1 MTVFALDDFNNG
13 SSGTDL
19 STSADWTK
27 RRGGSVGYLRYAS
40 TGALYGHF
48 DECLYSHNT
57 SPPGADYEVSADVHI
72 TTKLNYMR
80 YGVAARFDTVSGAH
94 YKAYWRSTG
103 TDSSAVVELLR
114 MSSLT
119 EGAVVATSSLAMYQ
133 NDRRNIALRCEGTD
147 LAVLV
152 DGLVVCEYT
161 DPSPIAAAG
170 FAGIV
175 ARNYYGGS
183 ATTGGAIDNFGAST
197 IASERQRSRLILT
210 PW

>member
-1 MTVFALDDFNNG
+1 MTVFALDDFNSG

-27 RRGGSVGYLRYAS
+27 RRGGSDGYLRYTS
-40 TGALYGHF
+40 TGALYGHY
-48 DECLYSHNT
+48 DECLYSNNT
-57 SPPGADYEVSADVHI
+57 SPPGADYEVSVDVRVA
-72 TTKLNYMR
+72 TKLNYMR

-94 YKAYWRSTG
+94 YKAYWRSTE
-103 TDSSAVVELLR
+103 TSAVVDLLR

-119 EGAVVATSSLAMYQ
+119 AGGVVATYSLDMYQ
-133 NDRRNIALRCEGTD
+133 YDTRNIALRCEGAD
-147 LAVLV
+147 LTVLV

-170 FAGIV
+170 LAGIV
-175 ARNYYGGS
+175 ARTYYKGSSTAGGH
-183 ATTGGAIDNFGAST
+183 IDNFSAST